1 MCRIILILLLLLSC
15 DNQTPTLPETS
26 SDVLNTFVQTAPHQ
40 IIDVD
45 NTRAEEIFIDEHSIL
60 FDLNKQDS
68 LLIGHI
74 QSVTMREE
82 TIYMYD
88 LGSKAV
94 YLLDESGGL
103 HGPKTREGRGPG
115 EHNVISNLASN
126 SSHVY
131 LGDSN
136 NARINRYTP
145 KMNSLESIPEFYPSM
160 ISVSDEKII
169 YQNQS
174 SSGFSPSSPNQG
186 RIGISSIHDVR
197 DTLKTIMPRIIPEG
211 FQPQVF
217 NHVYFSMNSL
227 NRIAASYMPIPWIFL
242 YDDNHELEKILVLEY
257 SEFDKL
263 DIAEMELF
271 RPQSNQG
278 YGGQTPIN
286 HYVLMDNGDLF
297 ITLRGEVIHLS
308 TGKSG
313 DYNVKKRFKIIN
325 GSNHA
330 SDMADSFLWTFNKV
344 FYTDDEYAIAFNP
357 EYIYRIMLNR

>member
-1 MCRIILILLLLLSC
+1 MRKSILLSLVLLSC
-15 DNQTPTLPETS
+15 DSQTSTLSETPS
-26 SDVLNTFVQTAPHQ
+26 EVLNTIAQTAPHQ
-40 IIDVD
+40 IINVD
-45 NTRAEEIFIDEHSIL
+45 NTRAEEILVDEHSIL

-74 QSVTMREE
+74 QSVTMRDE

-115 EHNVISNLASN
+115 EHNVISNLTSN
-126 SSHVY
+126 SPYIY

-145 KMNSLESIPEFYPSM
+145 EMNPLDPIPEFHPST

-174 SSGFSPSSPNQG
+174 SSGFSPSTPNQG

-197 DTLKTIMPRIIPEG
+197 DTLKTIMPRIIPG
-211 FQPQVF
+211 GYQPQVF
-217 NHVYFSMNSL
+217 NHVYFSMNNH
-227 NRIAASYMPIPWIFL
+227 NRIAASYTPIPWIFL
-242 YDDNHELEKILVLEY
+242 YDENHELEKLLVLEY

-263 DIAEMELF
+263 NLPEMELF

-286 HYVLMDNGDLF
+286 HYVLMDNGELF
-297 ITLRGEVIHLS
+297 ITLRGEVIHLVPDN
-308 TGKSG
+308 SG
-313 DYNVKKRFKIIN
+313 DYEVNKRFKIVYT
-325 GSNHA
+325 G
-330 SDMADSFLWTFNKV
+330 DQVPEMEESFLWIFNKV
-344 FYTDDEYAIAFNP
+344 FYSNEEYALVFNP
-357 EYIYRIMLNR
+357 EYIYRIALK